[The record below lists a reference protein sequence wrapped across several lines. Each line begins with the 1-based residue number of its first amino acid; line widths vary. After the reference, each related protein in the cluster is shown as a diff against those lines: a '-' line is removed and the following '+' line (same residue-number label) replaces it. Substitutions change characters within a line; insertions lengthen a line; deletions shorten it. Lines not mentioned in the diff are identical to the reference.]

1 MVSKLHFHKV
11 AQNESGK
18 CGTGLGGGWV
28 KPQKGR
34 GGEPGSG
41 GGVEAGS

>member
-18 CGTGLGGGWV
+18 CGTRLGGGWV
-28 KPQKGR
+28 KPQKGQGGSR
-34 GGEPGSG
+34 GVGEG
-41 GGVEAGS
+41 